1 LLGWSA
7 KYYARVEDEK
17 YLADL
22 VLGEGV
28 IVVPLLYLQALDLLP
43 QHLKQ
48 NSQK

>member
-1 LLGWSA
+1 
-7 KYYARVEDEK
+7 
-17 YLADL
+17 

-28 IVVPLLYLQALDLLP
+28 IVVPLLHLQALDLLP